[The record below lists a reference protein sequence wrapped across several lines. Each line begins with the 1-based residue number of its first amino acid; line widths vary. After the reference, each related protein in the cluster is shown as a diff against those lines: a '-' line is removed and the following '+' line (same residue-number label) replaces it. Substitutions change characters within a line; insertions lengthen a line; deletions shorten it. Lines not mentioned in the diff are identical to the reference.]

1 MQVWLI
7 RHGMTQGNRERR
19 YIGRTDEAILPEE
32 QSVLEAKKMLLDKML
47 ADFDADEAVLYSSPL
62 KRCLKTAELLFPG
75 LPVYVEDDLCE
86 CNFGDFE
93 YKNYEELKEEPY
105 YQKWIDSNGTLPF
118 PNGESQ
124 ESFQKR
130 CVDCFERLT
139 EKETERN
146 RKLLILVVHGGT
158 IMSLMSWYAVPKKSY
173 FEWQP
178 ANGSGFVCELSCS
191 KTKEGGKEL
200 SVCQNI

>member
-7 RHGMTQGNRERR
+7 RHGMTQGNKERR
-19 YIGRTDEAILPEE
+19 YIGRTDESLLPEE
-32 QSVLEAKKMLLDKML
+32 RNVLKEKRIQLENLLISFENKDV
-47 ADFDADEAVLYSSPL
+47 VLYSSPL
-62 KRCLKTAELLFPG
+62 KRCVETANLLFPG
-75 LPVYVEDDLCE
+75 LPISVENGLCE

-93 YKNYEELKEEPY
+93 YKNYQELKKEPF

-130 CVDCFERLT
+130 CVDCFEYLLG
-139 EKETERN
+139 KEYVQD
-146 RKLLILVVHGGT
+146 KQLLIFVVHGGT
-158 IMSLMSWYAVPKKSY
+158 IMSLMSWYAVPKRGY

-178 ANGSGFVCELSCS
+178 ANGCGFICELSCN
-191 KTKEGGKEL
+191 KTKENRKEIR
-200 SVCQNI
+200 VCQNI